1 MTIAL
6 RVCFLVVDI
15 GFLAYWAITLA
26 GVLPDAWLFKDYHDP
41 ILQAWNWSF
50 LPLDVLVSITGLTTL
65 VLYRKGRATWRS
77 WAVMS
82 LVATSCSGL
91 QAISFWVLRA
101 DYDLAW
107 WAPNLFL
114 LLYPWLFLPR
124 LLR

>member
-1 MTIAL
+1 
-6 RVCFLVVDI
+6 
-15 GFLAYWAITLA
+15 
-26 GVLPDAWLFKDYHDP
+26 
-41 ILQAWNWSF
+41 
-50 LPLDVLVSITGLTTL
+50 